1 MRPIDIAPAD
11 LETVRCIL
19 REYAPELE
27 VRAFGSR
34 VSWTARETSDLDLA
48 LLTEEPLSIARM
60 TNLRAAFTK
69 SYLPF
74 RVDIV
79 DWASASE
86 SFQKV
91 IEREH
96 VVLVEKQGTT
106 DSDQEITVYGI
117 LSADRRKNSLTDLC
131 HHENGIQTGPFGSQ
145 LHQRDY
151 VPVGTPIITVEHLGE
166 NRITHKNL
174 PRVSDNDKER
184 LSKYTLR
191 KGDIVFSRV
200 GSVDRR
206 ALVRE
211 AEEGWL
217 FSGRCL
223 RVRPDPNKVDP
234 KFLSYFFGWRRFQE
248 HIRSIAVGATMPSL
262 NTQLLSDVFIHY
274 PSLSTQCTIAHILGT
289 LDDKI
294 ELNRRMNKTL
304 EEMAQALFKSWF
316 VDFEPVKAK
325 LAVLD
330 KGGTADEAERAAMC
344 AISGKD
350 EFALSKLEKEQ
361 PEAFSNLAQT
371 ASQFPFAMQNSE
383 LGEIP
388 KGWEIVPFQS
398 AVNFKE
404 GPGIRNW
411 QYTNSDQGTHFINIR
426 CIQNGDLD
434 LKTAN
439 RITDQEA
446 NGRYSH
452 FHLQEWD
459 IVVSTSGT
467 LGRNAII
474 RKEHLPLVL
483 NTSVIRF
490 RPKQNRIMFGYL
502 YGYLNSNEFMTNLES
517 MASGSVQKNFGP
529 MHLNQ
534 LSILCPTS
542 NCIEH
547 YEKTTLPLF
556 RLLIENRRVNET
568 LANVRNVL
576 LPKLISGQI
585 RVANSTLKKWL
596 DRKR

>member
-1 MRPIDIAPAD
+1 MRRMNSSATCVSYYRSSGKETVKPIDIAPAD

-19 REYAPELE
+19 REHVPELE
-27 VRAFGSR
+27 VHAFGSR
-34 VSWTARETSDLDLA
+34 VSWTARETSDLDVA
-48 LLTEEPLSIARM
+48 LLTEEPLSIARV
-60 TNLRAAFTK
+60 TNLKAAFTK

-79 DWASASE
+79 DWAGASE
-86 SFQKV
+86 NFRKV
-91 IEREH
+91 IESEH
-96 VVLVEKQGTT
+96 VVLVEQKVERDYEEWRTLPLGKCANLSRDNVSPSESKDAIYIGLEHIGENTLSLVGYGSANDVKSSKTRFQNGDILFGKLRPYFRKVVLVNFDGICST
-106 DSDQEITVYGI
+106 DIWVIRASEGI
-117 LSADRRKNSLTDLC
+117 
-131 HHENGIQTGPFGSQ
+131 
-145 LHQRDY
+145 HQRFLYYNIASQSLVDFATLTSEGTRMPRAKWDY
-151 VPVGTPIITVEHLGE
+151 
-166 NRITHKNL
+166 
-174 PRVSDNDKER
+174 
-184 LSKYTLR
+184 LSEYELQIPTY
-191 KGDIVFSRV
+191 SHQC
-200 GSVDRR
+200 
-206 ALVRE
+206 A
-211 AEEGWL
+211 
-217 FSGRCL
+217 
-223 RVRPDPNKVDP
+223 
-234 KFLSYFFGWRRFQE
+234 
-248 HIRSIAVGATMPSL
+248 IA
-262 NTQLLSDVFIHY
+262 N
-274 PSLSTQCTIAHILGT
+274 ILGT

-350 EFALSKLEKEQ
+350 EFALSKLEREQ

-371 ASQFPFAMQNSE
+371 ASQFPSAMQNSE

-398 AVNFKE
+398 TVNFKE

-434 LKTAN
+434 LRTAN

-467 LGRNAII
+467 LGRSAIV
-474 RKEHLPLVL
+474 RKEHLPLLL

-490 RPKQNRIMFGYL
+490 RPKQFRILFGYL
-502 YGYLNSNEFMTNLES
+502 YGYLNSNEFMTKLES

-534 LSILCPTS
+534 LSILRPTI

-568 LANVRNVL
+568 LANLRNIL
-576 LPKLISGQI
+576 LPKLISGQY
-585 RVANSTLKKWL
+585 RVASSTLKKWL

>member
-19 REYAPELE
+19 REHAPELE

-34 VSWTARETSDLDLA
+34 VSFTARETSDLDLA

-60 TNLRAAFTK
+60 TNLKATFTK

-106 DSDQEITVYGI
+106 DSDQVVTVYGI
-117 LSADRRKNSLTDLC
+117 LSADRQKNSLTDLC

-166 NRITHKNL
+166 NRITHINL

-234 KFLSYFFGWRRFQE
+234 KFLSYFFGWRPFQE

-274 PSLSTQCTIAHILGT
+274 PSLSTQRAIANILGT

-294 ELNRRMNKTL
+294 ELNHRMNKTL

-316 VDFEPVKAK
+316 IDFAPVRSKMEGSDTGLPQHFADLFPDRLVD
-325 LAVLD
+325 
-330 KGGTADEAERAAMC
+330 
-344 AISGKD
+344 
-350 EFALSKLEKEQ
+350 
-361 PEAFSNLAQT
+361 
-371 ASQFPFAMQNSE
+371 SE
-383 LGEIP
+383 IGEIP
-388 KGWEIVPFQS
+388 DGWDVGCLADIASSPRRSFDPADICGGTPYIGLRHMPRHSIALIEWERSEKVTSNKS
-398 AVNFKE
+398 AFKQGE
-404 GPGIRNW
+404 FLFGKLRPYFHKVGLAPVSGICS
-411 QYTNSDQGTHFINIR
+411 T
-426 CIQNGDLD
+426 
-434 LKTAN
+434 
-439 RITDQEA
+439 
-446 NGRYSH
+446 
-452 FHLQEWD
+452 D
-459 IVVSTSGT
+459 IVVISPNSITWSAFVLATISSIDFIAYTNQTSTGT
-467 LGRNAII
+467 KMPRTSWKTMNRYALCLPPEPVVQLLQNVTEPMLYRIVTNIHHNRN
-474 RKEHLPLVL
+474 
-483 NTSVIRF
+483 
-490 RPKQNRIMFGYL
+490 
-502 YGYLNSNEFMTNLES
+502 
-517 MASGSVQKNFGP
+517 
-529 MHLNQ
+529 
-534 LSILCPTS
+534 
-542 NCIEH
+542 
-547 YEKTTLPLF
+547 
-556 RLLIENRRVNET
+556 
-568 LANVRNVL
+568 LAALRDIL
-576 LPKLISGQI
+576 LPKLVSGML
-585 RVANSTLKKWL
+585 RVEDAAKIVATI
-596 DRKR
+596 